1 MFNALYSVWRE
12 VIYSCKSAFSFTSLP
27 PTRRLSSSLSGV
39 GWNMEWEHSID
50 IIDISSEHSWECC
63 VTIIQ
68 VLGTSGVRRHPP
80 DWRIVDTLVIR

>member
-50 IIDISSEHSWECC
+50 IIDISSAQLGMLCHHYPGSGDIWGQAAPARLAHS
-63 VTIIQ
+63 
-68 VLGTSGVRRHPP
+68 GYSGH
-80 DWRIVDTLVIR
+80 